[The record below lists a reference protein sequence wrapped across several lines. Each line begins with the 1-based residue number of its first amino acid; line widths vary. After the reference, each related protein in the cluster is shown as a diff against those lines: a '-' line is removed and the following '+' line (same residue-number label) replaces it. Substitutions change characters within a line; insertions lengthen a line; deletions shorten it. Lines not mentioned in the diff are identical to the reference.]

1 MNSCIFESVEFL
13 NEFDEM
19 KTLSE
24 GAKFDLFAS
33 RFAQEG
39 EDYSEIKKLVTKVAK
54 DSKMDNKEL
63 QKHSKGVVYNI
74 KRCLQVAC
82 DMISNASSGAT
93 TASSI
98 KYLKDVN
105 KTTAFS
111 KAVNDAGRTVKVS
124 NNFENKLLGAK
135 YMHSLIAIL
144 ATFLCSRV
152 IRYCVDVAEF
162 ASIRKDAR
170 EMVTTL
176 REKAKDTS
184 DEKAAG
190 KMRDQADK
198 IEREVERRQG
208 WFDKQVESIENKFK
222 KK

>member
-1 MNSCIFESVEFL
+1 MNSCIFESVRFL

-39 EDYSEIKKLVTKVAK
+39 EDYTEIKKLVEKVAK
-54 DSKMDNKEL
+54 DSKLDDKEI
-63 QKHSKGVVYNI
+63 QKHSKGIAYNI

-82 DMISNASSGAT
+82 DIVSNASSGAT
-93 TASSI
+93 TASSL
-98 KYLKDVN
+98 KYIKDVS

-111 KAVNDAGRTVKVS
+111 QVVNSAGRTVTVS
-124 NNFENKLLGAK
+124 NDFENKLINNK
-135 YMHSLIAIL
+135 YVHSLITIL
-144 ATFLCSRV
+144 VTFLCSRV
-152 IRYCVDVAEF
+152 IRYCIDTVEF

-176 REKAKDTS
+176 REKAKDITN
-184 DEKAAG
+184 EKAAG

-198 IEREVERRQG
+198 IEREIERRQG

>member
-33 RFAQEG
+33 HFAQEG
-39 EDYSEIKKLVTKVAK
+39 EDYTEIKKLVEKVAK
-54 DSKMDNKEL
+54 DSKMDDKEI
-63 QKHSKGVVYNI
+63 QKHSKGIVYNI

-82 DMISNASSGAT
+82 DIVSNASSGAT
-93 TASSI
+93 TATSF
-98 KYLKDVN
+98 KYLKDAN
-105 KTTAFS
+105 KATAFS
-111 KAVNDAGRTVKVS
+111 KAVNNAGQTVRVS
-124 NNFENKLLGAK
+124 NNLENELIGIR
-135 YMHSLIAIL
+135 YIHSLITIL
-144 ATFLCSRV
+144 VTFLCSRV
-152 IRYCVDVAEF
+152 IRYCIDAAEF

-176 REKAKDTS
+176 REKAKDTT

>member
-1 MNSCIFESVEFL
+1 MNYCIFESVRFL

-39 EDYSEIKKLVTKVAK
+39 EDYTEIKKLVEKVAK
-54 DSKMDNKEL
+54 DSKLDDKEI

-82 DMISNASSGAT
+82 DIVSNASSGAS
-93 TASSI
+93 TATSI
-98 KYLKDVN
+98 KYIKDVS

-111 KAVNDAGRTVKVS
+111 KAVNAAGETVTVS
-124 NNFENKLLGAK
+124 NDFENKLIDNK
-135 YMHSLIAIL
+135 YVHSLITIL
-144 ATFLCSRV
+144 VAFLCSRV
-152 IRYCVDVAEF
+152 IRYCVDTVEF

-170 EMVTTL
+170 EMITAL
-176 REKAKDTS
+176 REKAKDTTN
-184 DEKAAG
+184 EKAAE

-198 IEREVERRQG
+198 IEREIERRQG